1 MDLASIL
8 VVLAMMLLAAAFI
21 SRPLARDEGRPV
33 EEGERRLSA
42 LYAEQDQVLAL
53 LYELD
58 TDFAMG
64 KILPEDYQRQRAER
78 LTRGADVLKEIDQLG
93 AQAPASG
100 DGREGDLEAQLEK
113 EVARIRQTLGP
124 SAGYCG
130 KCGNPLAG
138 GDKYCPRCGTPVP
151 LAGSAA

>member
-1 MDLASIL
+1 MDPASVL
-8 VVLAMMLLAAAFI
+8 VVVAMFLLAAAFI
-21 SRPLARDEGRPV
+21 SRPLAREEGRPI

-42 LYAEQDQVLAL
+42 LYAEQDQILAL

-78 LTRGADVLKEIDQLG
+78 LTRGADVLKEIDQL
-93 AQAPASG
+93 AARPPASG
-100 DGREGDLEAQLEK
+100 DGREADLEARLEK

-130 KCGNPLAG
+130 ECGSPLAG
-138 GDKYCPRCGTPVP
+138 SDKYCPRCGTPVP
-151 LAGSAA
+151 LAGSTA